1 LNKILIVDDE
11 PDIHEILKS
20 YLSRIRDVEI
30 ISAFS
35 ATEGIRLYK
44 ELFLKGEKPSLVIM
58 DLNLSGKN
66 EIEIDKIKM
75 DGIRATEKILEIDP
89 EAVIWGYTAWFG
101 TKWAEELKRV
111 GAKII
116 FGRTTPFK
124 EFAKM
129 VEKFIQEKKS
139 FLIPYLP

>member
-1 LNKILIVDDE
+1 MNKILIVDDE
-11 PDIHEILKS
+11 ADIHEILRN
-20 YLSRIRDVEI
+20 YLERIKDIEV

-35 ATEGIRLYK
+35 GEEGIRLYE
-44 ELFLKGEKPSLVIM
+44 ELFKKGEKPVLVIM

-66 EIEIDKIKM
+66 EIDIDEIKM
-75 DGIRATEKILEIDP
+75 DGIRATQKILEVDP

-111 GAKII
+111 GVKII

-124 EFAKM
+124 EFTKM
-129 VEKFIQEKKS
+129 VEKFIQEMKS
-139 FLIPYLP
+139 SLIPYLP

>member
-1 LNKILIVDDE
+1 MNKILIVDDE
-11 PDIHEILKS
+11 PDIHEILKN
-20 YLSRIRDVEI
+20 YLSRIKDVEI

-35 ATEGIRLYK
+35 GEEGIRKYE
-44 ELFLKGEKPSLVIM
+44 ELFRKGDRPSLVIM

-129 VEKFIQEKKS
+129 VEKFIQERKS
-139 FLIPYLP
+139 FLIPYIP